1 MVTCN
6 SKDKIAYVFRQD
18 CIFKG
23 HKSSKI
29 YHKSFAVRLP
39 CIIFVRFVWIFVL
52 KTHRTSCYE
61 CKNTDFIEI

>member
-29 YHKSFAVRLP
+29 YHKSFAVKN
-39 CIIFVRFVWIFVL
+39 IILFMYHLRRFMFL
-52 KTHRTSCYE
+52 K
-61 CKNTDFIEI
+61 N